1 MKHPLLKYSLLAIL
15 IAIANSFM
23 ATNPGKD
30 FLITLNGSKLT
41 GNIKDISLAGSKSQ
55 ISFENDF
62 GDLYIIH
69 PATIYGFTYE
79 NNGTISM
86 YESKNLNG
94 EWHFLKVENKGQ
106 ILTLYTSSERQLKFS
121 SDGGA
126 PTSVEEKNPQ
136 FWLQFKDEPPFKVFK
151 FNFKNSLRKRMGN
164 YPELETRLGKK
175 GFRYKNLSAIV
186 DLYNRLHNGQ

>member
-1 MKHPLLKYSLLAIL
+1 MKHPFIKFSLIV
-15 IAIANSFM
+15 IALMITNSLT

-30 FLITLNGSKLT
+30 FLITLNGLKLT
-41 GNIKDISLAGSKSQ
+41 GSIKNISLLAGKPQ

-62 GDLYIIH
+62 GDIYTIH
-69 PATIYGFTYE
+69 PATIYGFTFE
-79 NNGTISM
+79 DEGSISM

-121 SDGGA
+121 KSGA
-126 PTSVEEKNPQ
+126 SPILVEEKNPQ
-136 FWLQFKDEPPFKVFK
+136 FWLQFKGEQPFKVFR
-151 FNFKNSLRKRMGN
+151 FSFKSSLRKRMDN
-164 YPELETRLGKK
+164 YPELEKRLGRK

-186 DLYNRLHNGQ
+186 GLYNLLHNTQ